1 MGMKSVTIQVAEP
14 EEMDIGKAVVI
25 ERVKRGISQGELC
38 RRTLM
43 ERSYLSKIERGKIP
57 HPRIEQISRIAVALG
72 MTTEELITR
81 AKEIAQERK
90 ELGSKE

>member
-1 MGMKSVTIQVAEP
+1 
-14 EEMDIGKAVVI
+14 
-25 ERVKRGISQGELC
+25 
-38 RRTLM
+38 M

-72 MTTEELITR
+72 MPTEELITR

-90 ELGSKE
+90 ELGSEE

>member
-1 MGMKSVTIQVAEP
+1 VPPVLLVFRCYNRHHQRV
-14 EEMDIGKAVVI
+14 

-38 RRTLM
+38 RSTLM

-72 MTTEELITR
+72 MPTEELITR

-90 ELGSKE
+90 ELGSEE